1 MESEPQDDYKRNNKF
16 GAVQVI
22 TDVVTFGIL
31 REPAVFDLLQVP
43 RHRLHQP
50 LISLPQHT
58 CREQNDAFDS
68 GRLDTEEEHE
78 L

>member
-1 MESEPQDDYKRNNKF
+1 MESEPQDDYKRDNTF

-22 TDVVTFGIL
+22 TDVVTVGSL
-31 REPAVFDLLQVP
+31 REPAAFDLLQVP
-43 RHRLHQP
+43 RHRFAP
-50 LISLPQHT
+50 T

-68 GRLDTEEEHE
+68 GRLETEEEHE